1 VSIDASPPA
10 QPPQMSPDGNW
21 VWDGSQWQPVT
32 GVEPTHE
39 GVFAA
44 YAQKVEAADQTVAL
58 AQPAAVVA
66 PVRLAAPAME
76 YPYPAPAPAADYYPA
91 ADPGVPL
98 WQQPKGSGKT
108 VYLYVGGA
116 VVLFLMVL
124 IVLNTINFLSLP
136 FIGGRTSSS
145 PPQAAQPTAT
155 PASVTRSEFS
165 RADVFLNGSLVPA
178 LATLTEVDRP
188 IATCSGDFT
197 TSCFNAIT
205 AADPPLKHALSII
218 DQTSIPACIADPTKN
233 VRDDLVYMEGGLQAA
248 LKGYQ
253 DSNRSQLVD
262 GLYRFTHFN
271 ALRDSDVEATY
282 TAMKTRCSKEK
293 EGP

>member
-21 VWDGSQWQPVT
+21 VWDGAQWQPVT

-44 YAQKVEAADQTVAL
+44 YANKIEAADQAVGL
-58 AQPAAVVA
+58 AEPAVVA
-66 PVRLAAPAME
+66 APVQVAAPAVN
-76 YPYPAPAPAADYYPA
+76 YAYPAPAADYGYPA
-91 ADPGVPL
+91 PDPGVPL
-98 WQQPKGSGKT
+98 WQTPKSSGKT
-108 VYLYVGGA
+108 VYLYVAGA

-136 FIGGRTSSS
+136 FIGSRTSSS
-145 PPQAAQPTAT
+145 PPPAAQPS
-155 PASVTRSEFS
+155 PAAANVTRSEFS

-188 IATCSGDFT
+188 MATCSGDFT

-205 AADPPLKHALSII
+205 ATDPPLKHALSII

-233 VRDDLVYMEGGLQAA
+233 LRDDLTYMEGGLQAA
-248 LKGYQ
+248 LKGYK
-253 DSNRSQLVD
+253 DTNRNQLVD

-271 ALRDSDVEATY
+271 AVRDSDVEAIN
-282 TAMKTRCSKEK
+282 TALKTRCSKEK